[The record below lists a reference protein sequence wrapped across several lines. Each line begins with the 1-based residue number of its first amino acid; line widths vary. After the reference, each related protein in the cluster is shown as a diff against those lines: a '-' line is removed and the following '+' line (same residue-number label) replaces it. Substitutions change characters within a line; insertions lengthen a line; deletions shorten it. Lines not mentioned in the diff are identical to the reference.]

1 MPVNPIRNGKMA
13 RMAPIHCLAPSQT
26 FLAVA
31 VALASWTME
40 THRVLSTPDVH
51 GMDLEREVT

>member
-1 MPVNPIRNGKMA
+1 MA